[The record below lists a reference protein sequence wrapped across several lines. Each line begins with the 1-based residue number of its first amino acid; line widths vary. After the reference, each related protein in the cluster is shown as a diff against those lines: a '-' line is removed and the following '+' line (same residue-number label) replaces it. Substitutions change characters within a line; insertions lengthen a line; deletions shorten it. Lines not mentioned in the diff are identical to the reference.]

1 MVKQNISAQ
10 FSGSIRAVTALRGK
24 TPGAYSDPK
33 SRVRERTSPRLPRL
47 LPSAWQNPGPAS
59 SLTCFLSVLLPSP
72 SSRKAQT
79 LSFAFPTI
87 IPAQG
92 LDLRP
97 RRCSVCIYGINRPTF
112 LSPPPGGALCPKSE
126 AMAGSHR
133 RAWPGDRRKNPARG
147 ARRAGARLSSVTNL
161 EVVAL
166 RATDFF
172 PIKYWVGGVG
182 RLSDH

>member
-1 MVKQNISAQ
+1 MKNQNISAH
-10 FSGSIRAVTALRGK
+10 FSGSIRSVTALRGK
-24 TPGAYSDPK
+24 TPCAYSDPK
-33 SRVRERTSPRLPRL
+33 SRVRERTSPRLPSL
-47 LPSAWQNPGPAS
+47 LLSARQNPGPAS
-59 SLTCFLSVLLPSP
+59 SLTCFLSVLPSP
-72 SSRKAQT
+72 SSRKAQA
-79 LSFAFPTI
+79 LSFVFPMI

-97 RRCSVCIYGINRPTF
+97 RRCSRCIYGINRPAF
-112 LSPPPGGALCPKSE
+112 LSPRPGGALCPKSE
-126 AMAGSHR
+126 AAAGSHR

-166 RATDFF
+166 QATDFF
-172 PIKYWVGGVG
+172 PIKYWVGGAG